1 MRISFAPHINPF
13 LVVGRSIVADELD
26 IRIRDSLATIPV
38 IVQNAVNYWVPLK
51 LLSSFSYLLHQ

>member
-1 MRISFAPHINPF
+1 